1 MVKQNINLYLA
12 SPRGFCAGVDR
23 AVKIVEK
30 AIKSKIHVIIIFYV
44 YGYEKITFEDL
55 CKLTNS
61 TVSRTTIQTIL
72 SEGVKLGY
80 LKKFVDKEDKRKKYF
95 SCEQLK
101 PILEKWHNQQQ
112 KIFN

>member
-1 MVKQNINLYLA
+1 MRKKF
-12 SPRGFCAGVDR
+12 S
-23 AVKIVEK
+23 KIANDLVSHVNDSYELSF
-30 AIKSKIHVIIIFYV
+30 IFKSKIHVIIIFYI

-55 CKLTNS
+55 CKVTNS
-61 TVSRTTIQTIL
+61 TVSRTTIQNIL
-72 SEGVKLGY
+72 SEGVKLGH

>member
-1 MVKQNINLYLA
+1 MRKKF
-12 SPRGFCAGVDR
+12 S
-23 AVKIVEK
+23 KIANDLVSHVNDSNELSF
-30 AIKSKIHVIIIFYV
+30 IFKSKIHVIIIFYI

-55 CKLTNS
+55 CKVTNS

-80 LKKFVDKEDKRKKYF
+80 LKKFIDKDDKRKKYF

-101 PILEKWHNQQQ
+101 PVLDKWHNQQQ
-112 KIFN
+112 RIFN

>member
-1 MVKQNINLYLA
+1 MRKKF
-12 SPRGFCAGVDR
+12 S
-23 AVKIVEK
+23 KIANDLVSHVNDSKELSF
-30 AIKSKIHVIIIFYV
+30 IFKSKIHVIIIFYI

-55 CKLTNS
+55 CKVTNS
-61 TVSRTTIQTIL
+61 TVSRTTIQNIL

-80 LKKFVDKEDKRKKYF
+80 LKKNVDKEDKRKKYF

>member
-1 MVKQNINLYLA
+1 MRKKF
-12 SPRGFCAGVDR
+12 S
-23 AVKIVEK
+23 KIANDLVSHVNDFNELSFVF
-30 AIKSKIHVIIIFYV
+30 KSKIHVIIIFYV

-61 TVSRTTIQTIL
+61 TVSRTTIQTVL

>member
-1 MVKQNINLYLA
+1 MRNKFSRIANDL
-12 SPRGFCAGVDR
+12 VDHVNDSR
-23 AVKIVEK
+23 ELSFIFKTK
-30 AIKSKIHVIIIFYV
+30 THVIIIFYI

-55 CKLTNS
+55 CKVTNS
-61 TVSRTTIQTIL
+61 TVSRTTIQNIL
-72 SEGVKLGY
+72 SEGVKLGH
-80 LKKFVDKEDKRKKYF
+80 LKKFVDKEDRRKKYF

>member
-1 MVKQNINLYLA
+1 MRKKF
-12 SPRGFCAGVDR
+12 S
-23 AVKIVEK
+23 KIANDLVSHVNDSKELSF
-30 AIKSKIHVIIIFYV
+30 IFKSKIHVIIIFYI

-55 CKLTNS
+55 CKVTNS
-61 TVSRTTIQTIL
+61 TVSRATIQNIL

-80 LKKFVDKEDKRKKYF
+80 LKKNVDKEDKRKKYF